1 MTLEV
6 TLITGRTIAQGEA
19 IETGKELDAYTDS
32 TAVCELD
39 PEDMKK
45 LGAVDGDTLKI
56 STEAGEV
63 FVKAVKSSQESPEG
77 LAFIPMGPWANS
89 VIGFDTSS
97 TGMPSFK
104 GVKAVIE
111 LAKDQRV
118 LSARELV
125 RARYSK
131 YKKV

>member
-32 TAVCELD
+32 AAVCELD
-39 PEDMKK
+39 PGDMKK

-77 LAFIPMGPWANS
+77 LAFIPMGPWANA

-118 LSARELV
+118 LSAKELV